1 MGRAIPYLV
10 GIVLTA
16 VGIAAPYAFHV
27 HRQREYRNFRVVKPG
42 YLYRSGQLTPTG
54 LTRILEEYGIR
65 TVINL
70 REQDGDQGEARSNR
84 WEEEL
89 CSKQNVAFV
98 RIPARQWWGKDG
110 PAPARKSV
118 AKFLQVLNDPQKYPP
133 PILLHCFAGEH
144 RTGAYC
150 AIYRMEFEGWT
161 PAEAIAEMK
170 RCGYVNLDREWDVR
184 TFLELYRPTHSPSVA
199 DSNWVP

>member
-1 MGRAIPYLV
+1 MARILPYTIGLV
-10 GIVLTA
+10 FLIAGVA
-16 VGIAAPYAFHV
+16 VPYAYHT
-27 HRQREYRNFRVVKPG
+27 HREQEYRNFRVVKPG

-54 LTRILEEYGIR
+54 LKRIIEEYGIR

-70 REQDGDQGEARSNR
+70 REENRDQGDASSNR

-89 CSKQNVAFV
+89 CSKENVAFV
-98 RIPARQWWGKDG
+98 RIPARSWWSKDG
-110 PAPARKSV
+110 PPPARRSV
-118 AKFLQVLNDPQKYPP
+118 ARFLEVFRNPDKYPP

-150 AIYRMEFEGWT
+150 AIYRMEFEGWS

-170 RCGYVNLDREWDVR
+170 RCGYVNLDQEWDVR
-184 TFLELYRPTHSPSVA
+184 TFLELYRPSQSHSVA
-199 DSNWVP
+199 DSSSRH